1 MTGEIVLPLVQNA
14 HEDWHHGIKTENRA
28 NAIINKP
35 IRSVEEVNNAL
46 HEVNQLNQRLTDTIN
61 LLQPLANKE
70 SLKEARNRLE
80 SKINETVQT
89 DGMTQ
94 QSVENYKQAKIKAQN
109 ESSIAQ
115 TLINNG
121 DASDQEVSTEIEKLN
136 QKLSELTNSINHLT
150 VNKEPLETAKNQLQA
165 NIDQKPSTD
174 GMTQQSVQS
183 YQRKLQEAKDKIQV
197 QDAA

>member
-1 MTGEIVLPLVQNA
+1 
-14 HEDWHHGIKTENRA
+14 
-28 NAIINKP
+28 
-35 IRSVEEVNNAL
+35 
-46 HEVNQLNQRLTDTIN
+46 
-61 LLQPLANKE
+61 
-70 SLKEARNRLE
+70 
-80 SKINETVQT
+80 
-89 DGMTQ
+89 MTQ

-174 GMTQQSVQS
+174 GMTQQICT
-183 YQRKLQEAKDKIQV
+183 KLWT
-197 QDAA
+197 

>member
-1 MTGEIVLPLVQNA
+1 M
-14 HEDWHHGIKTENRA
+14 
-28 NAIINKP
+28 
-35 IRSVEEVNNAL
+35 
-46 HEVNQLNQRLTDTIN
+46 NQRLTDTIN

-70 SLKEARNRLE
+70 SKEARNRLE

-150 VNKEPLETAKNQLQA
+150 VNKDNFR
-165 NIDQKPSTD
+165 NCQK
-174 GMTQQSVQS
+174 SVTS
-183 YQRKLQEAKDKIQV
+183 KY
-197 QDAA
+197 

>member
-1 MTGEIVLPLVQNA
+1 M
-14 HEDWHHGIKTENRA
+14 
-28 NAIINKP
+28 
-35 IRSVEEVNNAL
+35 
-46 HEVNQLNQRLTDTIN
+46 NQRLTDTIN

-80 SKINETVQT
+80 NKINETVQT

-94 QSVENYKQAKIKAQN
+94 QTVENYKQAKIKAQN

-115 TLINNG
+115 TLIDNG

-150 VNKEPLETAKNQLQA
+150 VNKEPLETAKNHLQA

-183 YQRKLQEAKDKIQV
+183 YQRKLQSWDGTNQ
-197 QDAA
+197 

>member
-1 MTGEIVLPLVQNA
+1 
-14 HEDWHHGIKTENRA
+14 
-28 NAIINKP
+28 
-35 IRSVEEVNNAL
+35 
-46 HEVNQLNQRLTDTIN
+46 EVNQLNQRLTDTIN

-183 YQRKLQEAKDKIQV
+183 YERKLQEAKDKINSINNV
-197 QDAA
+197 LANNPDVN

>member
-1 MTGEIVLPLVQNA
+1 M
-14 HEDWHHGIKTENRA
+14 
-28 NAIINKP
+28 
-35 IRSVEEVNNAL
+35 
-46 HEVNQLNQRLTDTIN
+46 NQRLTDTIN

-70 SLKEARNRLE
+70 SLKESRNRLE

-89 DGMTQ
+89 EGMTQ
-94 QSVENYKQAKIKAQN
+94 QSVENYNQTKIKAQN

-115 TLINNG
+115 TLIDNG

-165 NIDQKPSTD
+165 NIDQNLAL
-174 GMTQQSVQS
+174 MV
-183 YQRKLQEAKDKIQV
+183 
-197 QDAA
+197 